1 MKKLIFILFTVAV
14 FSASAQTRTEV
25 ELIKDVFK
33 VEKKA
38 VVADFL
44 KLSDGQAAKFW
55 PIYDKYETERGA
67 IANMRLDNI
76 ARYVNEYMNLTD
88 ETADALAKKKIEIE
102 TKTLALRKKY
112 YKIVSKELGALKAA
126 SFMQLEEYIALAI
139 DASIYDN
146 LPLVGETN

>member
-1 MKKLIFILFTVAV
+1 MKKLTLILLTVIAI
-14 FSASAQTRTEV
+14 SATAQTRSEI

-44 KLSDGQAAKFW
+44 KLNDDQASKFW
-55 PIYDKYETERGA
+55 PLYDKYEAERGV

-76 ARYVNEYMNLTD
+76 TNYVNEYLTLTD
-88 ETADALAKKKIEIE
+88 EQADVLAKKKIEIE

-126 SFMQLEEYIALAI
+126 SFLQLEEYIALAI
-139 DASIYDN
+139 DASIYDS
-146 LPLVGETN
+146 LPLVGEND